1 MKLAEKEFIKADGT
15 VIKLTPEW
23 ISTKLGEVYELSHLD
38 KIGQERLHYGYM
50 TEALVS
56 FLETTD
62 EKGVPFFERVE
73 LKSIDVGNNRISNLL
88 NQRVIL
94 DKPSKIE
101 RENFYHDFKLWPTT
115 YSDEKKIDDIVV
127 KVHSEFTL
135 CNREG
140 DLELYFNDNL
150 VELNVFELIN
160 SYDKK
165 EIYNFNFEDN
175 VASSVIISEMNQPFW
190 SNNKALDNIDVAFE
204 AKKEASIV
212 LESSAI
218 NMMINDRENFT
229 FNPIKVG
236 DYFALIDSQINFDR
250 ESLKNREVELD
261 TDFFYLKNSS
271 ISFEGANKEKVGL
284 YTRGAT
290 TLDDYEITCVD
301 YSFIN
306 KTISTQV
313 IGGEAQ
319 KTKIKLENAV
329 ISGDNNIERS
339 LGIKTDNSCVKND
352 SLTIENIYSKNNLY
366 YEKDQGN
373 DKISAIVA
381 KTTFDNGGYPIYL
394 VGDVSIYDTNI
405 KNEKRE
411 GKNSLT
417 IKDCF
422 FVSCDF
428 YNISNMNNARV
439 NNARLENFTLENEN
453 ESDRNSF
460 YFGLSDPLSIIKIEN
475 HPFEISNS
483 TVSLGED
490 DVFHFY
496 PDDGKKEI
504 KINNS
509 SFTGKFEWVNKK
521 YSDAQK
527 LEIIISNSIF
537 NRANVLHNNIDG
549 DIKIEISA
557 SEINGLLAC
566 DNLERISNSF
576 IQDSTIAHN
585 IQVVEDCF
593 LKDYEAPANIKTLIG
608 FNSGKSEH
616 KNEIQPINDKMLE
629 EPNLL

>member
-1 MKLAEKEFIKADGT
+1 MKLQNKEFIKADGT

-23 ISTKLGEVYELSHLD
+23 ISTKLGEVYELSHID
-38 KIGQERLHYGYM
+38 KIDQERLHYGYM
-50 TEALVS
+50 TDQLVS

-73 LKSIDVGNNRISNLL
+73 LKSIDVGNNRICNLL

-101 RENFYHDFKLWPTT
+101 RENFYHDFKLWPTI

-127 KVHSEFTL
+127 KVHSEFAL

-140 DLELYFNDNL
+140 DLELHFNDNL
-150 VELNVFELIN
+150 VELNVFEFIN
-160 SYDKK
+160 SDDKK
-165 EIYNFNFEDN
+165 EVYHFTFEDN

-204 AKKEASIV
+204 AKKEASII

-290 TLDDYEITCVD
+290 TLDDCEITCVD

-329 ISGDNNIERS
+329 IDSGVSYYSDVKYDFSTFEI
-339 LGIKTDNSCVKND
+339 INS
-352 SLTIENIYSKNNLY
+352 
-366 YEKDQGN
+366 
-373 DKISAIVA
+373 
-381 KTTFDNGGYPIYL
+381 
-394 VGDVSIYDTNI
+394 
-405 KNEKRE
+405 
-411 GKNSLT
+411 
-417 IKDCF
+417 
-422 FVSCDF
+422 
-428 YNISNMNNARV
+428 
-439 NNARLENFTLENEN
+439 
-453 ESDRNSF
+453 
-460 YFGLSDPLSIIKIEN
+460 KIEN
-475 HPFEISNS
+475 EGDEILSLANGISITNS
-483 TVSLGED
+483 T
-490 DVFHFY
+490 
-496 PDDGKKEI
+496 I
-504 KINNS
+504 KN
-509 SFTGKFEWVNKK
+509 TL
-521 YSDAQK
+521 K
-527 LEIIISNSIF
+527 L
-537 NRANVLHNNIDG
+537 ANVLIENADIDNLVLENKGKDHDSFLVQTSTVDG
-549 DIKIEISA
+549 DKKSQGRITLSNCVVNVDDYFSISVHGNFSASNSNFFGINNFYSSLEDDHLLRIRSDINLDINIVNSNFKNAKVYAIGLLTNKEWQNPDYRQTLAIYGSELTGENELRETTLVLNSILQNATLANA
-557 SEINGLLAC
+557 SEIK
-566 DNLERISNSF
+566 NSF
-576 IQDSTIAHN
+576 LKAVAKNYEMPTTIEGVNLVAN
-585 IQVVEDCF
+585 EPKREVGQV
-593 LKDYEAPANIKTLIG
+593 
-608 FNSGKSEH
+608 S
-616 KNEIQPINDKMLE
+616 NEIEAL
-629 EPNLL
+629 

>member
-1 MKLAEKEFIKADGT
+1 MKLKQKEFIKADGT
-15 VIKLTPEW
+15 IIKLTPEW

-38 KIGQERLHYGYM
+38 RIDQERLHYGYM

-56 FLETTD
+56 FLETAD
-62 EKGVPFFERVE
+62 EKGIPFFERVE
-73 LKSIDVGNNRISNLL
+73 LKSIDVGNNRICNLL
-88 NQRVIL
+88 NQRIIL

-101 RENFYHDFKLWPTT
+101 RENFYHDFKLWPTI

-140 DLELYFNDNL
+140 DLELHFNDNL

-218 NMMINDRENFT
+218 NMMIDDRENFT

-290 TLDDYEITCVD
+290 TLDDCEITCVD

-319 KTKIKLENAV
+319 KTKVRFENAT
-329 ISGDNNIERS
+329 IDSGVSYYSDVKYDFSTFEI
-339 LGIKTDNSCVKND
+339 INS
-352 SLTIENIYSKNNLY
+352 
-366 YEKDQGN
+366 
-373 DKISAIVA
+373 
-381 KTTFDNGGYPIYL
+381 
-394 VGDVSIYDTNI
+394 
-405 KNEKRE
+405 
-411 GKNSLT
+411 
-417 IKDCF
+417 
-422 FVSCDF
+422 
-428 YNISNMNNARV
+428 
-439 NNARLENFTLENEN
+439 
-453 ESDRNSF
+453 
-460 YFGLSDPLSIIKIEN
+460 KIEN
-475 HPFEISNS
+475 EGDEILSLANGISITNS
-483 TVSLGED
+483 TIKNTLRLANAFIKNADIDNLILENKNDEKETFLLTPDHRTNRLTAGDRIVIKNCEVRLGKDDNFSINAAGHLEFMNSNFEGSFFLYTALKTPTKPIDVNQYDFANEIATMFYYDQFDVDHNVSL
-490 DVFHFY
+490 
-496 PDDGKKEI
+496 
-504 KINNS
+504 
-509 SFTGKFEWVNKK
+509 TLQ
-521 YSDAQK
+521 AT
-527 LEIIISNSIF
+527 NSIF
-537 NRANVLHNNIDG
+537 KNVSLDLSILNDEHKREENLILID
-549 DIKIEISA
+549 A
-557 SEINGLLAC
+557 SELSGPIELNGCYEVGNSYIKDVFTHNISSIKSSIICNKSLKENSPTALIDFNSKQADEPRKEIGQATNGL
-566 DNLERISNSF
+566 
-576 IQDSTIAHN
+576 
-585 IQVVEDCF
+585 
-593 LKDYEAPANIKTLIG
+593 
-608 FNSGKSEH
+608 
-616 KNEIQPINDKMLE
+616 EIL
-629 EPNLL
+629 

>member
-1 MKLAEKEFIKADGT
+1 MKLQNKEFIKADGT
-15 VIKLTPEW
+15 IIKLTPEW
-23 ISTKLGEVYELSHLD
+23 ISSKLGEVYELSHID
-38 KIGQERLHYGYM
+38 KIDQERLHYGYM
-50 TEALVS
+50 TEALVC

-88 NQRVIL
+88 NQKVIL

-101 RENFYHDFKLWPTT
+101 RENFYHDFKLWPTI

-140 DLELYFNDNL
+140 DLELHFNDNL

-165 EIYNFNFEDN
+165 EIYHFTFEDN

-190 SNNKALDNIDVAFE
+190 TNNKALDNIDVAFE

-218 NMMINDRENFT
+218 NMMIDDRENFT

-290 TLDDYEITCVD
+290 TLDDCEITCID

-319 KTKIKLENAV
+319 KTKVRFENATIDSGVSYYSDVKYDFSTFEIINSKLENEGDEILSLANGISITNSTIKNTLKLANVV
-329 ISGDNNIERS
+329 IENVDVDGLILINNSNKEKAFS
-339 LGIKTDNSCVKND
+339 VVPAIKVAWSIDPASNCDKND
-352 SLTIENIYSKNNLY
+352 SRITIKNCSVKLEKEDNQFYLNVYGNVSMSNSNFEGNVDLKTHTLYPYEAIRIRDLNLDDPSKNFVLFDYGNEFNIDINIDNSSFINADFSVSSVSNETIFPNDG
-366 YEKDQGN
+366 EKNPKESSILDDPDHRRMVNINRSELSGSIELIETSLVE
-373 DKISAIVA
+373 DSVI
-381 KTTFDNGGYPIYL
+381 NGGYLYNVSEVKRSYL
-394 VGDVSIYDTNI
+394 DRYNVA
-405 KNEKRE
+405 NEKE
-411 GKNSLT
+411 KA
-417 IKDCF
+417 IVD
-422 FVSCDF
+422 
-428 YNISNMNNARV
+428 
-439 NNARLENFTLENEN
+439 
-453 ESDRNSF
+453 
-460 YFGLSDPLSIIKIEN
+460 
-475 HPFEISNS
+475 
-483 TVSLGED
+483 
-490 DVFHFY
+490 
-496 PDDGKKEI
+496 
-504 KINNS
+504 
-509 SFTGKFEWVNKK
+509 
-521 YSDAQK
+521 
-527 LEIIISNSIF
+527 
-537 NRANVLHNNIDG
+537 
-549 DIKIEISA
+549 
-557 SEINGLLAC
+557 
-566 DNLERISNSF
+566 
-576 IQDSTIAHN
+576 
-585 IQVVEDCF
+585 
-593 LKDYEAPANIKTLIG
+593 
-608 FNSGKSEH
+608 FNSK
-616 KNEIQPINDKMLE
+616 QPE
-629 EPNLL
+629 EPVDTKITKDNMDFEVL

>member
-1 MKLAEKEFIKADGT
+1 MKLQNKEFIKADGT
-15 VIKLTPEW
+15 AIKLTPEW

-38 KIGQERLHYGYM
+38 KIDQERLHYGYM

-62 EKGVPFFERVE
+62 EKGVLFFERVE

-88 NQRVIL
+88 NQKVIL

-127 KVHSEFTL
+127 KVHSEFAL

-150 VELNVFELIN
+150 VEINVFELIN

-218 NMMINDRENFT
+218 NMMVDDRENFT

-250 ESLKNREVELD
+250 ESLRNREVELD

-290 TLDDYEITCVD
+290 TLDDCEITCVD

-306 KTISTQV
+306 KTISTKV

-319 KTKIKLENAV
+319 KTKIKLENAT
-329 ISGDNNIERS
+329 IDSGVSYYSDVKYDFSTFEI
-339 LGIKTDNSCVKND
+339 INS
-352 SLTIENIYSKNNLY
+352 
-366 YEKDQGN
+366 
-373 DKISAIVA
+373 
-381 KTTFDNGGYPIYL
+381 
-394 VGDVSIYDTNI
+394 
-405 KNEKRE
+405 
-411 GKNSLT
+411 
-417 IKDCF
+417 
-422 FVSCDF
+422 
-428 YNISNMNNARV
+428 
-439 NNARLENFTLENEN
+439 
-453 ESDRNSF
+453 
-460 YFGLSDPLSIIKIEN
+460 KIEN
-475 HPFEISNS
+475 GGDEILSLANGISITNS
-483 TVSLGED
+483 TIKNTLRLANAFIKNADIDNLILENKNDEKETFLLTPDHDTNRLTAGDRIVIKNCEVRLGKDDNFSINAAGHLEFMNSNFEGSFFLYTALKTPTKPIDVNQYDFANEIATMLYYDQFDVDHNVSL
-490 DVFHFY
+490 
-496 PDDGKKEI
+496 
-504 KINNS
+504 
-509 SFTGKFEWVNKK
+509 TLQ
-521 YSDAQK
+521 AT
-527 LEIIISNSIF
+527 NSIF
-537 NRANVLHNNIDG
+537 KNVSLDLSILNDEHKREENLILID
-549 DIKIEISA
+549 A
-557 SEINGLLAC
+557 SEFSGPIELNGCYEVGNSYIKDVFTHNISSIKSSIICNKSLKENSPTALIDFNSKQADEPRKDVGQATNGL
-566 DNLERISNSF
+566 
-576 IQDSTIAHN
+576 
-585 IQVVEDCF
+585 
-593 LKDYEAPANIKTLIG
+593 
-608 FNSGKSEH
+608 
-616 KNEIQPINDKMLE
+616 EIL
-629 EPNLL
+629 

>member
-1 MKLAEKEFIKADGT
+1 MKLKEKEFTKADGT

-38 KIGQERLHYGYM
+38 KIDQERLHYGYM

-73 LKSIDVGNNRISNLL
+73 LKSIDVGNNRICNLL
-88 NQRVIL
+88 NQRIIL
-94 DKPSKIE
+94 DNPSKIE
-101 RENFYHDFKLWPTT
+101 RENFYHDFKLWPTI

-160 SYDKK
+160 SDNKK
-165 EIYNFNFEDN
+165 EIYHFTFEDN

-190 SNNKALDNIDVAFE
+190 TNNKALDNIDVAFK

-218 NMMINDRENFT
+218 NMMVDDRENFT

-290 TLDDYEITCVD
+290 TLDDCEITCVD

-319 KTKIKLENAV
+319 KTKVRFENATIDSGVSYYSDVKYDFSTFEIINSKIENEGDEILSLANGISITNSTIKNTLKLANAIIENADIDNLVLENKGKDHDSFLV
-329 ISGDNNIERS
+329 QTSTVDGDKKSQGRITLNNCVVNVDDYFSISVHGNFSASNSSFFGVNSFYSSLENSNFLRSKSDVNLDINIV
-339 LGIKTDNSCVKND
+339 NSNFKNAKLYAIGLLTNKEWENPD
-352 SLTIENIYSKNNLY
+352 YRQTLTIHGSE
-366 YEKDQGN
+366 
-373 DKISAIVA
+373 
-381 KTTFDNGGYPIYL
+381 
-394 VGDVSIYDTNI
+394 
-405 KNEKRE
+405 
-411 GKNSLT
+411 LT
-417 IKDCF
+417 G
-422 FVSCDF
+422 
-428 YNISNMNNARV
+428 
-439 NNARLENFTLENEN
+439 ENELRETTLVLN
-453 ESDRNSF
+453 SILQNVTLANASEIRNSF
-460 YFGLSDPLSIIKIEN
+460 L
-475 HPFEISNS
+475 
-483 TVSLGED
+483 
-490 DVFHFY
+490 
-496 PDDGKKEI
+496 KEI
-504 KINNS
+504 AKS
-509 SFTGKFEWVNKK
+509 
-521 YSDAQK
+521 
-527 LEIIISNSIF
+527 
-537 NRANVLHNNIDG
+537 
-549 DIKIEISA
+549 
-557 SEINGLLAC
+557 
-566 DNLERISNSF
+566 
-576 IQDSTIAHN
+576 
-585 IQVVEDCF
+585 
-593 LKDYEAPANIKTLIG
+593 YEMPTLIEG
-608 FNSGKSEH
+608 QNLTADEPKREVGQAS
-616 KNEIQPINDKMLE
+616 NEIEAL
-629 EPNLL
+629 

>member
-1 MKLAEKEFIKADGT
+1 MKLTEKEFIKADGT

-23 ISTKLGEVYELSHLD
+23 ISTKLGEVYELSHID
-38 KIGQERLHYGYM
+38 KIDQERLHYGYM

-62 EKGVPFFERVE
+62 EKGIPFFERVE
-73 LKSIDVGNNRISNLL
+73 LKSIDVGNNRICNLL
-88 NQRVIL
+88 NQKVIL

-101 RENFYHDFKLWPTT
+101 RENFYHDFKLWPTI

-190 SNNKALDNIDVAFE
+190 TNNKALDNIDVAFE

-218 NMMINDRENFT
+218 NMMVNDRENFT

-236 DYFALIDSQINFDR
+236 DYFSLIDSQINFDR

-290 TLDDYEITCVD
+290 TLDDCEITCVD

-319 KTKIKLENAV
+319 KTKVRFENATIDSGVSYYSDVKYDFSTFEIINSKIENEGDEILSLANGISITNSTIKNTLKLANVLIENADIDNLVLENNGKDHDSFLV
-329 ISGDNNIERS
+329 QTSTVDGDKKSQGRITLSNCVVNVDDYFSISVHGDFSASNSNSFGINNFYSSLEDDHLLRIRS
-339 LGIKTDNSCVKND
+339 DINLDINIVNSNFKNAKVYAIGLSTNKGWENPD
-352 SLTIENIYSKNNLY
+352 YRQTLTIHGSEMT
-366 YEKDQGN
+366 G
-373 DKISAIVA
+373 
-381 KTTFDNGGYPIYL
+381 
-394 VGDVSIYDTNI
+394 
-405 KNEKRE
+405 
-411 GKNSLT
+411 
-417 IKDCF
+417 
-422 FVSCDF
+422 
-428 YNISNMNNARV
+428 
-439 NNARLENFTLENEN
+439 ENELRETTLVLN
-453 ESDRNSF
+453 SILQNVTLANASEIRNSF
-460 YFGLSDPLSIIKIEN
+460 LKEVAKNYEMPTVIEGVN
-475 HPFEISNS
+475 LVANEPKREVGQ
-483 TVSLGED
+483 VS
-490 DVFHFY
+490 
-496 PDDGKKEI
+496 
-504 KINNS
+504 
-509 SFTGKFEWVNKK
+509 
-521 YSDAQK
+521 
-527 LEIIISNSIF
+527 
-537 NRANVLHNNIDG
+537 
-549 DIKIEISA
+549 
-557 SEINGLLAC
+557 
-566 DNLERISNSF
+566 
-576 IQDSTIAHN
+576 
-585 IQVVEDCF
+585 
-593 LKDYEAPANIKTLIG
+593 
-608 FNSGKSEH
+608 
-616 KNEIQPINDKMLE
+616 NEIEAL
-629 EPNLL
+629 

>member
-1 MKLAEKEFIKADGT
+1 MKLTEKEFIKADGT
-15 VIKLTPEW
+15 VVKLTPEW
-23 ISTKLGEVYELSHLD
+23 ISTKLGEVYELSCID
-38 KIGQERLHYGYM
+38 KIDQERLHYGYM

-73 LKSIDVGNNRISNLL
+73 LKSIDVGNNRICNLL
-88 NQRVIL
+88 NQRIIL

-101 RENFYHDFKLWPTT
+101 RENFYHDFKLWPTI

-160 SYDKK
+160 SDNKK
-165 EIYNFNFEDN
+165 EIYHFTFEDN

-190 SNNKALDNIDVAFE
+190 TNNKALDNIDVAFE

-218 NMMINDRENFT
+218 NMMVNDRENFT

-290 TLDDYEITCVD
+290 TLDDCEITCVD

-329 ISGDNNIERS
+329 INSGVSYYSDVKYDFSTFEIINSKIENSGDEILSLANGISITNSTIKNTLKLANVLIENTDIDNLVLENKGKDHDSFLIQTSTVDGDKKSQGRIILSNCVVNVDDYFSISVHGNFSASNSNFFGINNFYSSLEDDRLLRIRS
-339 LGIKTDNSCVKND
+339 DVNLDINIINSNFKNAKVYAIGLLSNKEWENPD
-352 SLTIENIYSKNNLY
+352 YRQTLTIHGSE
-366 YEKDQGN
+366 
-373 DKISAIVA
+373 
-381 KTTFDNGGYPIYL
+381 
-394 VGDVSIYDTNI
+394 
-405 KNEKRE
+405 
-411 GKNSLT
+411 LT
-417 IKDCF
+417 G
-422 FVSCDF
+422 
-428 YNISNMNNARV
+428 
-439 NNARLENFTLENEN
+439 ENELRETTLVLN
-453 ESDRNSF
+453 SILQNVTLANASEIRNSF
-460 YFGLSDPLSIIKIEN
+460 L
-475 HPFEISNS
+475 
-483 TVSLGED
+483 
-490 DVFHFY
+490 
-496 PDDGKKEI
+496 KEI
-504 KINNS
+504 AKS
-509 SFTGKFEWVNKK
+509 
-521 YSDAQK
+521 
-527 LEIIISNSIF
+527 
-537 NRANVLHNNIDG
+537 
-549 DIKIEISA
+549 
-557 SEINGLLAC
+557 
-566 DNLERISNSF
+566 
-576 IQDSTIAHN
+576 
-585 IQVVEDCF
+585 
-593 LKDYEAPANIKTLIG
+593 YEMPTLIEG
-608 FNSGKSEH
+608 QNLTADELKKDVGQIA
-616 KNEIQPINDKMLE
+616 NEIEAL
-629 EPNLL
+629 

>member
-1 MKLAEKEFIKADGT
+1 MKLTEKEFIKADGT

-23 ISTKLGEVYELSHLD
+23 ISSKLGEVYELSHLD
-38 KIGQERLHYGYM
+38 KIDQERLHYGYM
-50 TEALVS
+50 TDELVS

-73 LKSIDVGNNRISNLL
+73 LKSIDVGNNRIRNLL

-94 DKPSKIE
+94 DKPSEIE
-101 RENFYHDFKLWPTT
+101 RENFYHDFKLWPTI

-127 KVHSEFTL
+127 KAHSEFAL

-140 DLELYFNDNL
+140 DLELHFNDNL

-165 EIYNFNFEDN
+165 EIYNFTFEDN

-190 SNNKALDNIDVAFE
+190 TNNKALDNIDVAFE

-290 TLDDYEITCVD
+290 TLDDCEITCVD

-306 KTISTQV
+306 KTISTKV

-329 ISGDNNIERS
+329 IDSSISYYSDVKYDFSTFEI
-339 LGIKTDNSCVKND
+339 INS
-352 SLTIENIYSKNNLY
+352 
-366 YEKDQGN
+366 
-373 DKISAIVA
+373 
-381 KTTFDNGGYPIYL
+381 
-394 VGDVSIYDTNI
+394 
-405 KNEKRE
+405 
-411 GKNSLT
+411 
-417 IKDCF
+417 
-422 FVSCDF
+422 
-428 YNISNMNNARV
+428 
-439 NNARLENFTLENEN
+439 
-453 ESDRNSF
+453 
-460 YFGLSDPLSIIKIEN
+460 KIEN
-475 HPFEISNS
+475 EGDEILSLANGISITNS
-483 TVSLGED
+483 TIKNTLRLANAFIKNADIDNLILENKNGEKETFLLTPDNDTNRLTAGDRIVIKNCEVRLGKD
-490 DVFHFY
+490 DNFNINAAGHLEFMNSNFEGSFFLYTALKTPTKPIDVNQYDFANEIDTMLYYDQFDVDHNVFL
-496 PDDGKKEI
+496 
-504 KINNS
+504 
-509 SFTGKFEWVNKK
+509 TLQ
-521 YSDAQK
+521 AT
-527 LEIIISNSIF
+527 NSIF
-537 NRANVLHNNIDG
+537 KNVSLDLSILNDEHKREENLILID
-549 DIKIEISA
+549 A
-557 SEINGLLAC
+557 SELSGPIELNGCYEVGNSYIKDVFTHNISSIKSSIICNKSLKENIPTALVDFNSKQADEPKKDVGQATNGL
-566 DNLERISNSF
+566 
-576 IQDSTIAHN
+576 
-585 IQVVEDCF
+585 
-593 LKDYEAPANIKTLIG
+593 
-608 FNSGKSEH
+608 
-616 KNEIQPINDKMLE
+616 EIL
-629 EPNLL
+629 

>member
-1 MKLAEKEFIKADGT
+1 MKLKEKEFTKADGT

-23 ISTKLGEVYELSHLD
+23 ISTKLGEVYELSHMD
-38 KIGQERLHYGYM
+38 KIDQERLHYGYM

-73 LKSIDVGNNRISNLL
+73 LKSIDVGNNRICNLL
-88 NQRVIL
+88 NQRIIL

-101 RENFYHDFKLWPTT
+101 RENFYHDFKLWPTI

-127 KVHSEFTL
+127 KVHSEFAL

-165 EIYNFNFEDN
+165 EIYHFTFEDN
-175 VASSVIISEMNQPFW
+175 VASSVVISEMNQPFW
-190 SNNKALDNIDVAFE
+190 TNNKALDNIDVAFE

-271 ISFEGANKEKVGL
+271 ISFEGVNKEKVGL

-290 TLDDYEITCVD
+290 TLDDCEITCVD

-329 ISGDNNIERS
+329 INSGVSYYSNVKYDFSTFEI
-339 LGIKTDNSCVKND
+339 INSK
-352 SLTIENIYSKNNLY
+352 
-366 YEKDQGN
+366 
-373 DKISAIVA
+373 
-381 KTTFDNGGYPIYL
+381 
-394 VGDVSIYDTNI
+394 
-405 KNEKRE
+405 
-411 GKNSLT
+411 
-417 IKDCF
+417 
-422 FVSCDF
+422 
-428 YNISNMNNARV
+428 
-439 NNARLENFTLENEN
+439 LENEGDEILSLANGISITNSTVKNTLKLANVLIENADIDNLVLENKGKDHDSFLVQTSTVDGDKKSQGRITLNNCVVNVDDYFSISVHGNFSASNSNFFGINNFYSSLEDAHLLRIRSDTNLDINIVNSNFKNAKVYAIGLSTNKEWQNPDYRQTLAIYGSELTGEN
-453 ESDRNSF
+453 ELRETTLVLNSILQNVTLANASEIRNSF
-460 YFGLSDPLSIIKIEN
+460 L
-475 HPFEISNS
+475 
-483 TVSLGED
+483 
-490 DVFHFY
+490 
-496 PDDGKKEI
+496 KEI
-504 KINNS
+504 AKS
-509 SFTGKFEWVNKK
+509 
-521 YSDAQK
+521 
-527 LEIIISNSIF
+527 
-537 NRANVLHNNIDG
+537 
-549 DIKIEISA
+549 
-557 SEINGLLAC
+557 
-566 DNLERISNSF
+566 
-576 IQDSTIAHN
+576 
-585 IQVVEDCF
+585 
-593 LKDYEAPANIKTLIG
+593 YEMPTLIEG
-608 FNSGKSEH
+608 QNLTADELKKDVGQIA
-616 KNEIQPINDKMLE
+616 NEIEAL
-629 EPNLL
+629 